1 MQKAIA
7 KAAERERE
15 IPLGAQEM
23 AKHISKKKKGE
34 RKSAHEIWRR
44 HKAFNLCPNCPS
56 YIPCNERGP
65 VSVEIFSVPDHT
77 ARFRAQCPQVI
88 I

>member
-23 AKHISKKKKGE
+23 AKHISKKKKEE
-34 RKSAHEIWRR
+34 RKVHTKYGGDTRPSISAQTV
-44 HKAFNLCPNCPS
+44 PV
-56 YIPCNERGP
+56 IPCCERGP